1 MRGRI
6 YERRSDLSP
15 DGKHLIYFAMNGRWD
30 SETKGAWTAISRVPY
45 LKAVNLYAKGDCW
58 NGGGLFLSD
67 AQFWLNDGYGHTQ
80 LKASSKLK
88 RNAAGNPPD
97 YFGGECLTIY
107 YNRLQRDGWTMHDKE
122 YQGATL
128 FEKKL
133 PGSWLLRK
141 LAFAETGHP
150 PGRGC
155 YWDAH
160 ELRHEP
166 TGTVLAFPEW
176 EWADFVNS
184 RLVWATEGQLRTARL
199 GRGQLLGEKL
209 LHDFNDMKFEA
220 IAVHINFMNAPIFPR
235 FVLSPGDETSRPVGF
250 VSVPSS
256 SAMITDG
263 HEAGIAIR
271 SRNSPRAGSGRGL
284 WLWDAQRARRWLPA
298 VAGLLDFPFGAVA
311 PIFLL
316 VEQAVRRLDLI
327 VVAAL
332 RVLRLG
338 HSDGLLAATAQP

>member
-1 MRGRI
+1 MKTKNFIQLGALKPPSERGKFPARLHVLLARNAKVGLVIRRGPSKSVCTVLWNRERNTFKLGQWMRGRI
-6 YERRSDLSP
+6 YERRCDLSP
-15 DGKHLIYFAMNGRWD
+15 DGKYFIYFAMNGRWE

-58 NGGGLFLSD
+58 HGGGLFLSD
-67 AQFWLNDGYGHTQ
+67 AQFWLNDGHGHTQ
-80 LKASSKLK
+80 LKASNKLQ
-88 RNAAGNPPD
+88 RSANANRPD
-97 YFGGECLTIY
+97 YFGGECLTVY
-107 YNRLQRDGWTMHDKE
+107 YNRLQRDGWTMRDEE

-133 PGSWLLRK
+133 PKFWLLRK

-176 EWADFVNS
+176 EWVDFVNG

-220 IAVHINFMNAPIFPR
+220 IAAPY
-235 FVLSPGDETSRPVGF
+235 
-250 VSVPSS
+250 
-256 SAMITDG
+256 
-263 HEAGIAIR
+263 
-271 SRNSPRAGSGRGL
+271 
-284 WLWDAQRARRWLPA
+284 
-298 VAGLLDFPFGAVA
+298 
-311 PIFLL
+311 
-316 VEQAVRRLDLI
+316 
-327 VVAAL
+327 
-332 RVLRLG
+332 
-338 HSDGLLAATAQP
+338 